1 MLLLPNEVKPLL
13 LLQLITLHL
22 HLLWQ
27 LPTLQHVVSS
37 GKQSLLSSRKTDY
50 VRSVNT
56 SFDTTALQSP
66 CCWTFL
72 RDLRSLGGLNCHIL
86 VSLEWSWLLGLFTR
100 ILLDSFM
107 FPFIPS
113 SPVQLQEEVLVLVER
128 GYPKDTFLVV
138 CAIWRSSIYLD
149 VQVMGRCGIDTIL

>member
-1 MLLLPNEVKPLL
+1 
-13 LLQLITLHL
+13 
-22 HLLWQ
+22 
-27 LPTLQHVVSS
+27 
-37 GKQSLLSSRKTDY
+37 
-50 VRSVNT
+50 
-56 SFDTTALQSP
+56 
-66 CCWTFL
+66 
-72 RDLRSLGGLNCHIL
+72 
-86 VSLEWSWLLGLFTR
+86 
-100 ILLDSFM
+100 M

>member
-1 MLLLPNEVKPLL
+1 
-13 LLQLITLHL
+13 
-22 HLLWQ
+22 
-27 LPTLQHVVSS
+27 
-37 GKQSLLSSRKTDY
+37 
-50 VRSVNT
+50 
-56 SFDTTALQSP
+56 
-66 CCWTFL
+66 
-72 RDLRSLGGLNCHIL
+72 
-86 VSLEWSWLLGLFTR
+86 
-100 ILLDSFM
+100 LDSFM